1 MREGIFFYSY
11 VPFLS
16 FSYSFFGHMDIIPAI
31 FNQKKNPTYW
41 GGLSLVFTCSIQLSL
56 LFHLFQCY
64 LQLYGSWSNF
74 FLILLSF
81 YTICPDPGDGLLSCN
96 ATKVFQFDLL
106 LSGFCQLPQ

>member
-1 MREGIFFYSY
+1 MLFIFIHMSHSFHFPIVFSDTWILYLQY
-11 VPFLS
+11 LTKRKTPHIGGDFL
-16 FSYSFFGHMDIIPAI
+16 
-31 FNQKKNPTYW
+31 
-41 GGLSLVFTCSIQLSL
+41 LVFTCSIQLSL